1 MIHITVC
8 EGQRTESWGYVV
20 QEDVIGE
27 GDKVV
32 ACLASHAQYLERR
45 GGRSV

>member
-1 MIHITVC
+1 MVHITVC
-8 EGQRTESWGYVV
+8 EGQRPESCGYVV
-20 QEDVIGE
+20 QEDIIGK

-45 GGRSV
+45 GRRSV